1 MGGGLRP
8 AHAIAMGTVLGLAVE
23 FPARAQAT
31 SAPRTQIETAAAAS
45 APPTRQETASL
56 PQPTSKREPTW
67 YGWQILLA
75 DAASGTLMG
84 IAATTNGP
92 ASAGVFYLGLG
103 TYLLLDGP
111 IVHWANGNPHRAL
124 ESMGLRAGLSFGSG
138 ILAAAIGAAVGATQ
152 NSRNGGC
159 DACLDAA
166 EFGAAGFVHGM
177 FVATILDVALLA
189 FEEPPGPSLAK
200 PASLQ
205 LQLAP
210 VAGLPRD
217 SAGHTVPTFGI
228 AGSF

>member
-1 MGGGLRP
+1 MGGGFRGFRR
-8 AHAIAMGTVLGLAVE
+8 AHAVAIGTVLGFTVAL
-23 FPARAQAT
+23 PAHAQAT
-31 SAPRTQIETAAAAS
+31 GAP
-45 APPTRQETASL
+45 
-56 PQPTSKREPTW
+56 PTW

-84 IAATTNGP
+84 IAGTTDGP

-111 IVHWANGNPHRAL
+111 IVHWANGNPRRAL

-138 ILAAAIGAAVGATQ
+138 ILAAAIGAVVGATQ
-152 NSRNGGC
+152 SSRNGGFDC

-189 FEEPPGPSLAK
+189 FEEPPGPSPAK

-205 LQLAP
+205 LQLVPIAS
-210 VAGLPRD
+210 LPRD